1 MARLSLREKNCL
13 SGFSWRCFHAF
24 CMVIMA
30 LMTYWEVLFF
40 GIVFNSGISWCL
52 VWASYVVCLGV
63 VSWVLL
69 ASGIL
74 FG

>member
-1 MARLSLREKNCL
+1 MRKIVFLAFLGDVFTVLYGSCVSDGLLRGL
-13 SGFSWRCFHAF
+13 
-24 CMVIMA
+24 V
-30 LMTYWEVLFF
+30 F
-40 GIVFNSGISWCL
+40 GIVFNSGIFWCL
-52 VWASYVVCLGV
+52 VWASCVVCLGV